1 MTTETTL
8 QGEVARIRFE
18 NETNGFRIVAVRLAL
33 PLPENVTSSEL
44 AFVGSYPRVCIG
56 DSVSATGKYKNDP
69 KYGPQLVVDR
79 LEVITPPTLDGMI
92 KFLSTGRF
100 PGIGPAKARRI
111 VSAFG
116 DTTAFVIE
124 NSPGQLTAAG
134 LSIEQ
139 AETLSKVWL
148 DESAMNKAL
157 AKMVSLGLTAGL
169 AQRIYRKYGSDTE
182 TVIRDRPYSLARELD
197 RVGFKIADGIALK
210 VGISMQSPARADAA
224 IQHVMDSL
232 ASDGH
237 TVSPRGRVTMLAGR
251 LLDPMLEETDTKA
264 VPSKVFVGLALE
276 AVERAIES
284 DDLRAE
290 PEGIAAPR
298 FSDTEDDIAS
308 MLVGL
313 AGEPVADL
321 GEVNFGVVEAETGIH
336 LSPSQ
341 RGAVEAIAASNV
353 AVLTGGPGVGK
364 TTVVK
369 SLLSVFES
377 AGMRV
382 TLCAPTGRAAKRMAE
397 VTGKDAKTIHRT
409 LEFKGGA
416 FMRTERNPLA
426 CDVLIV
432 DEFSMVDVTLCR
444 SLLEAVSHDTRL
456 VIVGDSD
463 QLPSVG
469 AGSVLRDIIASGAIP
484 TVKLTEVH
492 RQAQTSQIVVGA
504 HSIIRG
510 AMPKKTTSMDAIEKA
525 FAERAEINECEL
537 TPQKPAGEFI
547 LCEEDPAVIPGIV
560 MQLASTLLPRYFGL
574 DPMRDVQVLVPM
586 RKGEVGTENLNR
598 VLQNAVN
605 RRGRERGSLKFGD
618 VEYRVGDRVMQTK
631 NDYDREIYNGDVGF
645 VSAVGKNA
653 AGDPCVTFNIED
665 KDGEKEIVAA
675 GSDQLGMLT
684 HAYACTVHK
693 SQGSEY
699 RAVVVCL
706 VEGHYKLLAR
716 NIFYTAVTRAREL
729 VVLVGTKRAMQ
740 LAVRDVGKEERRTTL
755 ERKLREQQAIM
766 GRDES

>member
-1 MTTETTL
+1 MSTETTL
-8 QGEVARIRFE
+8 TGEVSRIRFE
-18 NETNGFRIVAVRLAL
+18 NETNGFRIAMVRLSN
-33 PLPENVTSSEL
+33 PIPTSVLVAEL
-44 AFVGSYPRVCIG
+44 AFVGNYPRVCIG
-56 DSVSATGKYKNDP
+56 DSVSATGKFKNDP
-69 KYGPQLVVDR
+69 KYGPQLVVDH
-79 LEVITPPTLDGMI
+79 LEVVTPPTLDGMI
-92 KFLSTGRF
+92 KFLSSGRF

-111 VSAFG
+111 VEAFKE
-116 DTTAFVIE
+116 TTADVIE
-124 NSPGQLTAAG
+124 NRPRELVWAG
-134 LSIEQ
+134 LTHEQ
-139 AETLSKVWL
+139 AETLSKTWA

-169 AQRIYRKYGSDTE
+169 AQRIYRKYGADTE
-182 TVIRDRPYSLARELD
+182 TVIRERPYSLARELE
-197 RVGFKIADGIALK
+197 RVGFKIADSIALK
-210 VGISMQSPARADAA
+210 VGISVQSAARASAA
-224 IQHVMDSL
+224 IQHVMEAL

-237 TVSPRGRVTMLAGR
+237 TVSPRGKVTMLAGR
-251 LLDPMLEETDTKA
+251 LLDPLIEETDTKA
-264 VPSKVFVGLALE
+264 VPSKVFVNLALE
-276 AVERAIES
+276 AIERGIEH
-284 DDLRAE
+284 DDLRVE

-298 FSDTEDDIAS
+298 FADSEDDIAA
-308 MLVGL
+308 MLVGRMNGTLGVL
-313 AGEPVADL
+313 AVEPPWEPPMAVDFAVL
-321 GEVNFGVVEAETGIH
+321 EAETGIH

-341 RGAVEAIAASNV
+341 RTAVETIITSNV

-377 AGMRV
+377 AGLRV
-382 TLCAPTGRAAKRMAE
+382 TLCAPTGRASKRMSE

-416 FMRTERNPLA
+416 FMRNERNPLD
-426 CDVLIV
+426 CDVVIV
-432 DEFSMVDVTLCR
+432 DEFSMVDVALCR
-444 SLLEAVSHDTRL
+444 SLLQAVGHDTRL

-504 HSIIRG
+504 HAIIRG
-510 AMPKKTTSMDAIEKA
+510 AMPKRTTRLEEIEAA
-525 FAERAEINECEL
+525 FADSEDAE
-537 TPQKPAGEFI
+537 PVMPDGKFI
-547 LCEEDPAVIPGIV
+547 VCEEDPAVIPGIV

-574 DPMRDVQVLVPM
+574 DPMRDIQVLVPM

-605 RRGRERGSLKFGD
+605 RDGRARGAIKFGD
-618 VEYRVGDRVMQTK
+618 IEYRVGDRVMQTK

-645 VSAVGKNA
+645 VSAVGKNG
-653 AGDPCVTFNIED
+653 AGDPSVTFRLED
-665 KDGEKEIVAA
+665 KDGAREVEAT
-675 GSDQLGMLT
+675 GSDQLGALT
-684 HAYACTVHK
+684 HAYASTVHK

-699 RAVVVCL
+699 RAVIVCL

-716 NIFYTAVTRAREL
+716 SIFYTAVTRAREL
-729 VVLVGTKRAMQ
+729 MVLVGTKRAMQ

-755 ERKLREQQAIM
+755 ERRLREKGA
-766 GRDES
+766 S